1 MLLLQAKIT
10 KIMRLFFIVFL
21 SLLLLANA
29 YVAWHFWR
37 ILPLSSWLKW
47 LSVGF
52 VVISVACL
60 VLSLSPV
67 LDKVPMGVASVVYN
81 LGTGWLIAL
90 LYLVMLFLLLDVGR
104 LVHLVPASFLKDSL
118 WGTLTVVVLIG
129 GLLLYGNI
137 HYYNKHRETITL
149 KTSKPLPH
157 AIKAVLLSDLHLG
170 YHNRRGEMHHWV
182 DIINSEKP
190 DVVLIAGDIIDR
202 SIRPLKED
210 KMSEEFKRINAPVI
224 ACLGNHEY
232 YAGEPN
238 SLEFYEE
245 AGITLLRDSSIVI
258 DSLQIIGRDDR
269 TNLRRKKTAQ
279 LVENIDKG
287 KYTILLDHQPYNL
300 EESEQNGIDFQL
312 SGHTHHGQVWPIS
325 MITERV
331 YECAFGSWKRG
342 NTDYY
347 VSSGIGIWGGKFRI
361 GTRSEYV
368 VATISN

>member
-1 MLLLQAKIT
+1 MIPEAFLVLTLILVFFGDFCLMKSERKNSVLSKMTAALLICQMLLMTTIAPAEAFGG
-10 KIMRLFFIVFL
+10 M
-21 SLLLLANA
+21 
-29 YVAWHFWR
+29 YVAGQAANVMKI
-37 ILPLSSWLKW
+37 ILT
-47 LSVGF
+47 
-52 VVISVACL
+52 
-60 VLSLSPV
+60 
-67 LDKVPMGVASVVYN
+67 
-81 LGTGWLIAL
+81 LGTLI
-90 LYLVMLFLLLDVGR
+90 
-104 LVHLVPASFLKDSL
+104 
-118 WGTLTVVVLIG
+118 VVVLIG

-157 AIKAVLLSDLHLG
+157 SIKAVLLSDLHLG
-170 YHNRRGEMHHWV
+170 YHNRRGEMHRWV

-210 KMSEEFKRINAPVI
+210 KMSEEFKRINAPIV

-325 MITERV
+325 LITERV
-331 YECAFGSWKRG
+331 YECAFGPWKRG